1 MNVRYFLIDKIENL
15 YSGNEKLL
23 CERNEKLVPRVG
35 DTLIYDG
42 LFKVVNVCWC
52 IGDEDTMVEVTVIEG

>member
-15 YSGNEKLL
+15 CSGDEKLL
-23 CERNEKLVPRVG
+23 CERIEQQIPRTG

-52 IGDEDTMVEVTVIEG
+52 IGDGDTTVEITVIEG